1 VAKRYKVILMRYLP
15 LLLLM
20 LAAVP
25 AQATEWRM
33 QSGSEFTFEATFES
47 VASPG
52 RFAEFDVVLEFDAA
66 DPGAGRLRVT
76 VNLAAADMGDA
87 DMNAII
93 ADPIWFDVG
102 NFPQAVYESE
112 QIEARAPGEFVATG
126 VLNLKGI
133 SKTVTVPFSWSEQ
146 DARAN
151 MRGQF
156 VLQRIDFKVG
166 SGEWAT
172 GDAIGL
178 DVKLQF
184 DLSLERGD

>member
-25 AQATEWRM
+25 AEATEWRM

-76 VNLAAADMGDA
+76 GG
-87 DMNAII
+87 
-93 ADPIWFDVG
+93 PG
-102 NFPQAVYESE
+102 RGTP
-112 QIEARAPGEFVATG
+112 ARDREPCCGRHG
-126 VLNLKGI
+126 
-133 SKTVTVPFSWSEQ
+133 
-146 DARAN
+146 
-151 MRGQF
+151 
-156 VLQRIDFKVG
+156 
-166 SGEWAT
+166 
-172 GDAIGL
+172 
-178 DVKLQF
+178 
-184 DLSLERGD
+184 

>member
-25 AQATEWRM
+25 AEATEWRM

-52 RFAEFDVVLEFDAA
+52 RFAA